1 MIRKT
6 SRFLAALGILVA
18 TTAFLAI
25 VTWLHAVRPDVDP
38 LRRGVSRYAAGE
50 HGYAV
55 SAAFL
60 MLALALVLSAS
71 QLGYPADGQRTS
83 VGSNGTWSVASVR
96 THRRNSSH

>member
-38 LRRGVSRYAAGE
+38 LRRGVSR
-50 HGYAV
+50 
-55 SAAFL
+55 
-60 MLALALVLSAS
+60 
-71 QLGYPADGQRTS
+71 
-83 VGSNGTWSVASVR
+83 
-96 THRRNSSH
+96 